1 MQTATWHRQVDRGR
15 NFVSFQQTSFH
26 LPHLS
31 LLLDG
36 RHAQDARTAGEIK
49 PHVWDAPPAF
59 SPFGGSLLR
68 RAIMSSPPR
77 GAGGPE
83 FENSR
88 AKTER
93 WELRRRALGL

>member
-1 MQTATWHRQVDRGR
+1 MQTPTWHRQVDRGR

-49 PHVWDAPPAF
+49 PRAA
-59 SPFGGSLLR
+59 SLLR
-68 RAIMSSPPR
+68 YGEHLSPMLLDLAR
-77 GAGGPE
+77 EIAGPE
-83 FENSR
+83 AAAR
-88 AKTER
+88 AAR
-93 WELRRRALGL
+93 LADPDYPYLD